1 MGPRGRF
8 YSYMHHV
15 IDVGTG
21 VVLRVELPVQ
31 RRLCPIFVRNVGSPD
46 IHEYFRGLTVSQRT
60 PRYGASHYPREMKR
74 QGLVVFARDP
84 TGDSGSAFD
93 STGPLLVGVVFFP
106 IFPFLGVMLFPSPVR

>member
-1 MGPRGRF
+1 MYDDGYCSMGPRGRF
-8 YSYMHHV
+8 YSYMYHV

-60 PRYGASHYPREMKR
+60 HRFGASQVLIYV
-74 QGLVVFARDP
+74 LY
-84 TGDSGSAFD
+84 
-93 STGPLLVGVVFFP
+93 
-106 IFPFLGVMLFPSPVR
+106 